1 MTILE
6 EVSKILKIHTT
17 EKSLDGDVKMLEV
30 SGKFTDRVSHGMLIM
45 IIRYLHE
52 REKDTSL

>member
-1 MTILE
+1 MIILE

-17 EKSLDGDVKMLEV
+17 EKSLAGDVKRLEI
-30 SGKFTDRVSHGMLIM
+30 SGKFTDKISHEMLIM

-52 REKDTSL
+52 QEQNTTV